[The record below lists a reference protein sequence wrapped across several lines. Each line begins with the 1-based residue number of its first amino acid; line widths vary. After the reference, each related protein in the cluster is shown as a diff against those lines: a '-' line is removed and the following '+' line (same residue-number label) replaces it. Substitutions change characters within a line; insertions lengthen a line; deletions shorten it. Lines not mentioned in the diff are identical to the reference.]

1 MSMRMGPGRHQP
13 SHFGKPKNFKGTLKR
28 LLGYLRPYR
37 ISLGFAILFILLATL
52 FSILSPKILGMATTE
67 LFAGF
72 QRMAAGGGID
82 FDAVG
87 KILLLLGMIYLFS
100 ALFNYIQ
107 QYMIAGISQKTMY
120 NLRKD
125 VDEKL
130 SKLPLNYFD
139 TRTYGEILSRV
150 TNDVDTVSTSFQQ
163 SISQLITSVATVI
176 GILIMML
183 VISPWLSLI
192 ALITLPLSL
201 LASVKVVKRSQGF
214 FKGQQVSIGEL
225 NGHVEEMY
233 TGHEVIKLYGRERQV
248 TEEFD
253 KINDKLFDN
262 AWKAQFCSSI
272 IMPIIGFVGNLG
284 YILVTVGGGIMVSS
298 GMLPLGDIQA
308 FIQYLRQF
316 NQPISQTANIA
327 NIIQSTVAAAER
339 IFEVLDEPEEAPDTA
354 HPVKLENVKGEVAFE
369 NVTFGY
375 DKEHPLIRNLNF
387 SVKPGQKIAIV
398 GPTGAGKT
406 TLVNLLMRFYDV
418 DGGRILIDG
427 VDIMDMTR
435 DDLRDLFGMVLQD
448 TWSFKGTI
456 RENIRYGDLGQNDK
470 NVVKAADAA
479 YADHFIRTLPGG
491 YEMIL
496 NEDASNISQ
505 GQKQLLTI
513 ARAVLSDPSIL
524 ILDEATSS
532 VDTRTEL
539 LIQKAMNKLTEGR
552 TSFVIAHRLSTI
564 RDADCILVLK
574 DGDIIEKGSH
584 EELMEQGGFYKSLYN
599 SQFANAQV
607 G

>member
-1 MSMRMGPGRHQP
+1 MGPGRHQA
-13 SHFGKPKNFKGTLKR
+13 SHYGKPKDFKGTLKR
-28 LLGYLRPYR
+28 LLGYLKPYR
-37 ISLGFAILFILLATL
+37 VSLGVAILFILLATL
-52 FSILSPKILGMATTE
+52 FSILSPKVLGMATTE
-67 LFAGF
+67 LFSGF
-72 QRMAAGGGID
+72 QRMATGGGID
-82 FDAVG
+82 FEAVG
-87 KILLLLGMIYLFS
+87 RILIVLGIIYLLS

-130 SKLPLNYFD
+130 AKLPLNYFD

-176 GILIMML
+176 GILVMML

-192 ALITLPLSL
+192 ALITLPLSM
-201 LASVKVVKRSQGF
+201 LASMKVVKRSQGF
-214 FKGQQVSIGEL
+214 FKGQQISIGEL

-233 TGHEVIKLYGRERQV
+233 TGHEVIKLYGREKQV

-284 YILVTVGGGIMVSS
+284 YILVCVGGGVMVSA

-339 IFEVLDEPEEAPDTA
+339 IFEVLDEQEEVPDTD
-354 HPVKLENVKGEVAFE
+354 HPVKLTSVKGEVVFE

-375 DKEHPLIRNLNF
+375 DKEHPLIKNLNF

-435 DDLRDLFGMVLQD
+435 DDLRDMFGMVLQD

-574 DGDIIEKGSH
+574 DGDIIETGSH
-584 EELMEQGGFYKSLYN
+584 EELMAQGGFYKTLYN
-599 SQFANAQV
+599 SQFAQPEA